1 MNETERISRAIAR
14 EHARLDQ
21 LYVDIESTK
30 TRITELEMRLRG
42 NSATQFS
49 KENDI
54 DLLNPIHE
62 SNKAKIAIFRF
73 LFRGREDVFARFWQ
87 NERTGKSGYSPAC
100 MNEWHRTLCAKL
112 GIHSYTLH

>member
-1 MNETERISRAIAR
+1 MENGETNIHVSLPMNETERISRAIAR

-54 DLLNPIHE
+54 DSE
-62 SNKAKIAIFRF
+62 
-73 LFRGREDVFARFWQ
+73 
-87 NERTGKSGYSPAC
+87 
-100 MNEWHRTLCAKL
+100 L
-112 GIHSYTLH
+112 GTKR